1 MTEVTA
7 ARRWLSRRR
16 RNGCWVAD
24 GQGLTRPAC
33 SEPRLLCPGSGF
45 SELSYMKYTEM
56 KRKVVN
62 ARKLRLSPNEEAFIL
77 KEDYERR
84 RKLRLLQV
92 REQERDIA
100 LQIREDIKQR
110 RNQQLTRLAE
120 ELRAEWEESQTQK
133 IQNLEKLY
141 LASLRS
147 MGEGHRQAKE
157 NEPDLDALA
166 QQAAQ
171 RKRKA
176 DLRHKEA
183 LKVQK
188 NKKEILM
195 KQKTWHIKARKE
207 ALLVEK
213 ERSARI
219 TSLPPP
225 PPALFENI
233 EVKRIS
239 AVKTNSSTYH
249 HLHTFVSREID
260 TKQPDAHLA
269 AEEEAKRLEELQKQA
284 AQERMERFEK
294 AHVRGFQA
302 MKKIHL
308 AQNQE
313 KLMKEL
319 KQLQQE
325 DLARRRQTVAQMPPQ
340 LVELP
345 YKRSEM
351 KEDWQRELEFA
362 FEDMYNADRK
372 VKGNLILHLEPEPLP
387 TVTDQIQDEELNL
400 SVEQENLD
408 AAEDLPVT
416 EAEII
421 CSSET
426 DVPLVMKTQQIPSK
440 VLFKK
445 LLNKIRSQKSL
456 WTIKSMSEDE
466 SEMITTVSET
476 ESKAPTVESGT
487 IASEERTLSS
497 GQEQVVESD
506 TLTIESGPL
515 ASEDKPLS
523 CGTNSG
529 KEQEI
534 NEALPIT
541 TVAQSSVLLHPQEEA
556 ARIRMSAR
564 QKQIMEIEEQ
574 KQKQLEL
581 LEQIEQQKLRLE
593 TDCFRAQ
600 LEEEKRKKTQLTG
613 VGIAPASCAVI
624 SDEDSHRQMI
634 RNYQHQLLQQNRLHR
649 QSVETARKRLLEYQ
663 TMLKGRCPS
672 MSAPSLITDSVISVP
687 SWKSERPTAISEYW
701 DQGQRLKLSPDKYQ
715 PIQPIQTSK
724 LEQDHFQ
731 VAKQNHFPQRQVETA
746 ETSGASDTLTNQ
758 SLESQE
764 HLRQFSQT
772 ETQQRDYKLVPENS
786 ETLSRALSRDRRLIS
801 QDARKVSETCRA
813 TTFQSLDSQQLFSEN
828 SENISSH
835 LTEPS
840 SFVPLVPQ
848 RSFSSLPVKVETG
861 NIQEPFSA
869 MSKSTVSTSHSII
882 NQMYDRPLLP
892 SENITVQQGNMKA
905 LQEQLDLQKKVLQ
918 ARQEAQEQLLLC
930 KQKELE
936 QQTGLSVFLP
946 FVTPDL
952 SALLPSAKA
961 DLGRMQES
969 SPTKNNTAVSS
980 DHDVISQL
988 QDRLLSLSQPI
999 LSQQNNFK
1007 FLQEQLNIQK
1017 DSFQARREAQEV
1029 SCVHKQ
1035 SELDGRVCSEQAE
1048 PSFPFQ
1054 VAQHTFTSLPSADT
1068 KSGKIQEQYSSKS
1081 DKGLVSCQ
1089 SDIPK
1094 SQDESLSF
1102 LQQFLP
1108 LHDSLKLLQEQ
1119 LTKQRDT
1126 LQARHE
1132 AQVELLLHRQRDLGD
1147 SKSGPMSSSSSP
1159 MVVQHSVA
1167 SQASAKAEPRRTQEL
1182 YLSEKENVVPSSHL
1196 IIPTFQDKS
1205 LSFPQHSLPQQENLT
1220 ILQEQSQIQRVI
1232 LGAKEG
1238 TQEFVHKESELEK
1251 MISSEQT
1258 GTSSS
1263 LSQVDESERF
1273 QECISIKS
1281 DSTIPLSHPK
1291 IPRCQERLLRVSQHM
1306 LPLQDNLEEHQA
1318 WLDTEKEAFHFSQ
1331 KTQENTASEQ
1341 SGSSSFIPQ
1350 LVQLSFT
1357 SLASAESGT
1366 ILEPLLTESESKIFS
1381 SHLQIP
1387 QLQDR
1392 LLRISQ
1398 LIQPQQ
1404 DNLKAL
1410 QEQLAAQREAI
1421 ILARQEAR
1429 EELLLHQ
1436 QSEWEGRISPEQV
1449 DTSSLPLVPQH
1460 SFTSLPL
1467 TESERNQ
1474 EPCSINSDNM
1484 VSSGHSA
1491 ITLPDRPLGLSHLVL
1506 PQQDNSIALEEHLHA
1521 QTDLLPS
1528 IEKTQKELVLSQ
1540 PCIFE
1545 EKVSSEHFIQ
1555 SHHGDLQVLQQQLD
1569 TQKKAIQ
1576 SIQEVQEELLL
1587 QRLSELENR
1596 VSSEQVSSSSFLS
1609 QVVLPVVDSE
1619 RTQKSFPTKSNDTVP
1634 SSHPEIPRLQDRLLS
1649 LSQPVLPQQDNL
1661 TAQLDAQREV
1671 VYSYEKPQEELP
1683 LNKQRKL
1690 NKSESAEH
1698 TVPSLLLPKETEH
1711 SFIPLPFAEAKPKST
1726 CELYSSQNEHAA
1738 PPSGPVIPRFQ
1749 DRLLSFSQPV
1759 LAQQDNL
1766 GLQKQLDLQREVLH
1780 YSQKAQEKLLVQRQ
1794 TALQQQIQKHEET
1807 LKDFF
1812 KDSQISKP
1820 TVENDL
1826 KTQKMG
1832 QLREW
1837 FPNTQD
1843 LAGNDQENI
1852 RHADRN
1858 NSDDNHLPTDDTS
1871 AKQSGE
1877 HLEKDLGRR
1886 SSKPPVAKVKCGLD
1900 LNQHELSAIQEVE
1913 SPASGRTS
1921 LLGKPGISQD
1931 RDPLRVSISR
1941 EQSFF
1946 GSPLACD
1953 PFSCL
1958 QQVGQENV
1966 CGDDYNEAVKVKE
1979 SVVEN
1984 HAVLSYAVEEEHT
1997 YLGPIVKPDDKAKT
2011 LSHEPLSSVTVST
2024 GSLLSYEN
2032 TDLSLTDPESFSE
2045 HMDDSK
2051 QESTT
2056 GKEQETN
2063 ISSIVPSTQDID
2075 QWRNSSDVHKS
2086 LLPAVDETT
2095 CAHTYFR
2102 QMIDKYIN
2110 EANVIP
2116 EKTDLQVDLDF
2127 PELEHIFPNLHHQL
2141 FKPLEPHPDFDLS
2154 SSSSGIS
2161 PDNRDFYQRSDS
2173 SSESHC
2179 APGSSKSTVYFTA
2192 LRRTSMH
2199 SSLNTSSNQQPDT
2212 NLAHVGAHS
2221 FATENII
2228 GGSEQCFEQL
2238 LPEYSSQEESQHA
2251 DLPSIFSIEAR
2262 DSSQGMK
2269 NQNYSSEEHT
2279 EILQN
2284 KKKSVHFQLSVGNLS
2299 SVYGSCDEANV
2310 FDQLN
2315 VHSTPCGSNSS
2326 ECSIKHQLESR
2337 KERMGFEELS
2347 KRGVVTILQSQ
2358 GLTEDN
2364 KNETCRVL
2372 AINPQI
2378 EEIDSRLCVEM
2389 GTSVQAPYSLTTQN
2403 EKCFE
2408 NSAEIDIPKI
2418 TKKLSQLSQSE
2429 LFASSGS
2436 FSLQSS
2442 IPVWETETGHGIM
2455 EEPELTLVST
2465 SDTSIAEMDF
2475 ANLTLEE
2482 KSENEAKSS
2491 FQVGEFL
2498 PLVSETEASD
2508 YPAVSELSIEKPR
2521 TASTDTPQ
2529 RFTPIPGSLQEA
2541 FIKRKKSFME
2551 RSHQREK
2558 EIRNKIRLSENSQI
2572 KTVKEKPSISS
2583 SVSRLKGVNK
2593 VRASFPE
2600 DRKTTQALRHQ
2611 RGLRLYNQLAEVKQ
2625 QKEEK
2630 AKQEAYAQNR
2640 ARAKE
2645 FHKKTL
2651 EKLRARNT
2659 C

>member
-16 RNGCWVAD
+16 RNGCWAAD
-24 GQGLTRPAC
+24 GQELTRPAC
-33 SEPRLLCPGSGF
+33 FELRLLCPGSGF
-45 SELSYMKYTEM
+45 SELSYIKYTEM

-62 ARKLRLSPNEEAFIL
+62 AHKLRLSPNEEAFIL

-110 RNQQLTRLAE
+110 RNQQFTRLAE
-120 ELRAEWEESQTQK
+120 ELRAEWEQSQTQK

-166 QQAAQ
+166 QQAAE

-176 DLRHKEA
+176 DMRHKEA

-188 NKKEILM
+188 NQKEILM

-213 ERSARI
+213 ERSAKI

-225 PPALFENI
+225 PPTLFENI

-249 HLHTFVSREID
+249 HLHTFVNRETD
-260 TKQPDAHLA
+260 TKQPDARLA
-269 AEEEAKRLEELQKQA
+269 AEEQAKRLEELQKQA

-294 AHVRGFQA
+294 AHIRGFQA

-372 VKGNLILHLEPEPLP
+372 VKGSLILHLEPEPLP
-387 TVTDQIQDEELNL
+387 TVTDQIQDEELDL
-400 SVEQENLD
+400 SIEQENLG

-466 SEMITTVSET
+466 SEMITTVSEI
-476 ESKAPTVESGT
+476 ESKAPTVESGA

-534 NEALPIT
+534 NETLPVT
-541 TVAQSSVLLHPQEEA
+541 TVAQSSVLLHPQEAA

-593 TDCFRAQ
+593 SDCFRAQ
-600 LEEEKRKKTQLTG
+600 LEEEKRKKTQPTG
-613 VGIAPASCAVI
+613 VDIAPASCTVI

-687 SWKSERPTAISEYW
+687 SWKSERPTAISEHW
-701 DQGQRLKLSPDKYQ
+701 DQGQRLKLSPNKYQ

-731 VAKQNHFPQRQVETA
+731 VVRQNHFPQRQVETT
-746 ETSGASDTLTNQ
+746 ETLGASDILTNQ
-758 SLESQE
+758 ALESQE
-764 HLRQFSQT
+764 HLSQFFQT
-772 ETQQRDYKLVPENS
+772 ETQQRDYKLVPKDS
-786 ETLSRALSRDRRLIS
+786 ETLSRALSHDRQLIS
-801 QDARKVSETCRA
+801 QDARKISETFRA
-813 TTFQSLDSQQLFSEN
+813 TTFQSLESQQLFSEN
-828 SENISSH
+828 SENVSSH

-840 SFVPLVPQ
+840 SFIPLVPQ
-848 RSFSSLPVKVETG
+848 HAFSSLPVKVESG
-861 NIQEPFSA
+861 KIQEPFSA

-882 NQMYDRPLLP
+882 SQVHDRRLLP
-892 SENITVQQGNMKA
+892 SENITAQQGNMKA

-946 FVTPDL
+946 LVTPDS

-961 DLGRMQES
+961 DLGRIQES

-980 DHDVISQL
+980 DHHVISQL

-1017 DSFQARREAQEV
+1017 DSLQARREAQEV
-1029 SCVHKQ
+1029 LYVHKQ
-1035 SELDGRVCSEQAE
+1035 SELERRVCSEQAE

-1054 VAQHTFTSLPSADT
+1054 VAQHTFNSLPSADT
-1068 KSGKIQEQYSSKS
+1068 KSGKTQEQHSSKS
-1081 DKGLVSCQ
+1081 EKGLVSCQ

-1094 SQDESLSF
+1094 SQDGSLSF

-1147 SKSGPMSSSSSP
+1147 SKSGLVSSSSSP
-1159 MVVQHSVA
+1159 VVVQHSVA
-1167 SQASAKAEPRRTQEL
+1167 SQASTKAEPRRIQEF
-1182 YLSEKENVVPSSHL
+1182 YLSEKENVGPSSHL
-1196 IIPTFQDKS
+1196 TIPTFQDKS

-1220 ILQEQSQIQRVI
+1220 VLQEQSQIQRVI

-1238 TQEFVHKESELEK
+1238 TQEFVHTESELEK
-1251 MISSEQT
+1251 RISSEQT

-1291 IPRCQERLLRVSQHM
+1291 IPRCQERLLRVSQRM

-1331 KTQENTASEQ
+1331 KTQENTSSEQ
-1341 SGSSSFIPQ
+1341 TGSSSFIPH

-1366 ILEPLLTESESKIFS
+1366 ILEPLFTESESKIFS

-1392 LLRISQ
+1392 LLRILQ

-1410 QEQLAAQREAI
+1410 QEQLATQREAI

-1429 EELLLHQ
+1429 EELLLH

-1460 SFTSLPL
+1460 SLASLPL

-1484 VSSGHSA
+1484 VSSGHSE
-1491 ITLPDRPLGLSHLVL
+1491 ISTLPDGLLGLSHLVL
-1506 PQQDNSIALEEHLHA
+1506 PQQDNLIALEEHLHA
-1521 QTDLLPS
+1521 QTDFLPS
-1528 IEKTQKELVLSQ
+1528 IGKTQKELVLSK
-1540 PCIFE
+1540 PCKFE

-1555 SHHGDLQVLQQQLD
+1555 SHHGDLQALQQQLD
-1569 TQKKAIQ
+1569 TQKKAIR

-1587 QRLSELENR
+1587 QRLSELEKR
-1596 VSSEQVSSSSFLS
+1596 VSSEQVSSSSFIS
-1609 QVVLPVVDSE
+1609 QVPVAASE
-1619 RTQKSFPTKSNDTVP
+1619 RTQKSFPTKSNDTVS
-1634 SSHPEIPRLQDRLLS
+1634 SSHCEIPRLQDRLLS
-1649 LSQPVLPQQDNL
+1649 LTQPILPQQDNM

-1671 VYSYEKPQEELP
+1671 MYSYEKPQEELS

-1698 TVPSLLLPKETEH
+1698 TIPSLFLPKETEH

-1738 PPSGPVIPRFQ
+1738 PQSDPVIPGFQ

-1759 LAQQDNL
+1759 LTQQDNL

-1794 TALQQQIQKHEET
+1794 TALQQQIQEHEET

-1843 LAGNDQENI
+1843 QENI

-1858 NSDDNHLPTDDTS
+1858 NSDDNHLASEDTS
-1871 AKQSGE
+1871 AKQSG
-1877 HLEKDLGRR
+1877 
-1886 SSKPPVAKVKCGLD
+1886 
-1900 LNQHELSAIQEVE
+1900 
-1913 SPASGRTS
+1913 
-1921 LLGKPGISQD
+1921 KPGIYQD

-1958 QQVGQENV
+1958 QPVGQENV
-1966 CGDDYNEAVKVKE
+1966 CGDDYDEAVKLKE
-1979 SVVEN
+1979 SVEN

-1997 YLGPIVKPDDKAKT
+1997 YLGPTVKPDDKAKT

-2056 GKEQETN
+2056 SKEEETN
-2063 ISSIVPSTQDID
+2063 IISSIVPSTQDIY
-2075 QWRNSSDVHKS
+2075 QRQNSSDVHKS
-2086 LLPAVDETT
+2086 LLPAVDETK
-2095 CAHTYFR
+2095 CGHTHFR

-2110 EANVIP
+2110 EANLIP
-2116 EKTDLQVDLDF
+2116 EKTDLQ
-2127 PELEHIFPNLHHQL
+2127 
-2141 FKPLEPHPDFDLS
+2141 
-2154 SSSSGIS
+2154 
-2161 PDNRDFYQRSDS
+2161 
-2173 SSESHC
+2173 
-2179 APGSSKSTVYFTA
+2179 
-2192 LRRTSMH
+2192 
-2199 SSLNTSSNQQPDT
+2199 
-2212 NLAHVGAHS
+2212 
-2221 FATENII
+2221 
-2228 GGSEQCFEQL
+2228 GSEQCFEQL
-2238 LPEYSSQEESQHA
+2238 QPEYSSQEESQHA

-2262 DSSQGMK
+2262 GSSQGMK
-2269 NQNYSSEEHT
+2269 NQNYPSEEHT

-2299 SVYGSCDEANV
+2299 SVYSSSDEANV

-2315 VHSTPCGSNSS
+2315 VQHSTPCGSNSS
-2326 ECSIKHQLESR
+2326 ECSTKHQLESK
-2337 KERMGFEELS
+2337 KESMGFEELP
-2347 KRGVVTILQSQ
+2347 KRGVVTMLQSQ
-2358 GLTEDN
+2358 GLIEDN

-2372 AINPQI
+2372 DINPQV
-2378 EEIDSRLCVEM
+2378 EEIDSRLCVRTVEM
-2389 GTSVQAPYSLTTQN
+2389 GTSIQAPYSLTTQN
-2403 EKCFE
+2403 EKYFE
-2408 NSAEIDIPKI
+2408 NSAKTDIPKI
-2418 TKKLSQLSQSE
+2418 TKKLSQLGESE

-2442 IPVWETETGHGIM
+2442 IPVWETEIGHGIM

-2465 SDTSIAEMDF
+2465 TDTIIAEMDF

-2482 KSENEAKSS
+2482 KSESEAKSFFEVS
-2491 FQVGEFL
+2491 EFL
-2498 PLVSETEASD
+2498 PLASATEASD

-2521 TASTDTPQ
+2521 TASTAETP
-2529 RFTPIPGSLQEA
+2529 RRLTPIPGSLQEA

-2551 RSHQREK
+2551 RSHQRQK
-2558 EIRNKIRLSENSQI
+2558 EIRNKIHVSENSQI

-2583 SVSRLKGVNK
+2583 SVSHLKGVNK

-2651 EKLRARNT
+2651 EKLRIKNT

>member
-1 MTEVTA
+1 
-7 ARRWLSRRR
+7 
-16 RNGCWVAD
+16 
-24 GQGLTRPAC
+24 
-33 SEPRLLCPGSGF
+33 
-45 SELSYMKYTEM
+45 MKYTEM

-100 LQIREDIKQR
+100 LQIREDVKQR
-110 RNQQLTRLAE
+110 RNQQFTRLAE

-166 QQAAQ
+166 QQAAE

-213 ERSARI
+213 ERSAKI

-284 AQERMERFEK
+284 AQERMEQFEK

-400 SVEQENLD
+400 SMEQENLG

-466 SEMITTVSET
+466 SEMITTVSEI

-523 CGTNSG
+523 CGTNCG
-529 KEQEI
+529 KEQGISLEI
-534 NEALPIT
+534 NETLPIT

-600 LEEEKRKKTQLTG
+600 LEEEKRKKTQPTG

-687 SWKSERPTAISEYW
+687 SWKSERPTAISEHW

-786 ETLSRALSRDRRLIS
+786 ETLSRALSHDRRLIS
-801 QDARKVSETCRA
+801 QDARKISETFRA
-813 TTFQSLDSQQLFSEN
+813 TTFQSLDSQQLFSES

-946 FVTPDL
+946 LVTPDL

-1017 DSFQARREAQEV
+1017 DSLQARREAQEV

-1048 PSFPFQ
+1048 PSSFPFQ
-1054 VAQHTFTSLPSADT
+1054 VAQHTYTSLPSADT

-1147 SKSGPMSSSSSP
+1147 SKFGPVSSSSSP

-1167 SQASAKAEPRRTQEL
+1167 SQASAKAEPRRIQEL

-1251 MISSEQT
+1251 KISSEQT

-1381 SHLQIP
+1381 GHLQIP

-1436 QSEWEGRISPEQV
+1436 QSEQEGRISPEQV

-1484 VSSGHSA
+1484 VSSGHSL

-1521 QTDLLPS
+1521 QTDLPPS

-1540 PCIFE
+1540 PCKFE

-1569 TQKKAIQ
+1569 TQKKAIR

-1587 QRLSELENR
+1587 QRLSELEKR

-1619 RTQKSFPTKSNDTVP
+1619 RTQKSFLTKSNDTVS

-1671 VYSYEKPQEELP
+1671 VYYEKPQEKLP
-1683 LNKQRKL
+1683 LNKQTKL

-1738 PPSGPVIPRFQ
+1738 PPSGPMIPRFQ

-1780 YSQKAQEKLLVQRQ
+1780 YSQKAQEKLLLQRQ

-1858 NSDDNHLPTDDTS
+1858 NSDDNHLTSDDTS

-1921 LLGKPGISQD
+1921 LLGIKIGSWGGKPGIYQD

-1953 PFSCL
+1953 PFGCL
-1958 QQVGQENV
+1958 QPVGQENV
-1966 CGDDYNEAVKVKE
+1966 CGDNYDEAVKVKE

-1997 YLGPIVKPDDKAKT
+1997 YLGPTVKPDDKAKT

-2051 QESTT
+2051 QESTA
-2056 GKEQETN
+2056 GKEQETS
-2063 ISSIVPSTQDID
+2063 ISSIVPSTQDIY
-2075 QWRNSSDVHKS
+2075 QWRNSSEVHKS

-2095 CAHTYFR
+2095 CGHTHFR

-2110 EANVIP
+2110 EANLIP

-2141 FKPLEPHPDFDLS
+2141 FKPLETHPDFDLS

-2161 PDNRDFYQRSDS
+2161 PDNRDFYQRSAS

-2179 APGSSKSTVYFTA
+2179 ATGSSKSTVYFTA

-2199 SSLNTSSNQQPDT
+2199 SSLNTSPNQQPDT

-2221 FATENII
+2221 FATENI

-2262 DSSQGMK
+2262 DSSRGMK

-2299 SVYGSCDEANV
+2299 SVYSSSDEANV
-2310 FDQLN
+2310 FDPLN

-2372 AINPQI
+2372 DINPQI
-2378 EEIDSRLCVEM
+2378 EEIDSRLCVSTVEM
-2389 GTSVQAPYSLTTQN
+2389 GTSIQAPYSLTKN

-2408 NSAEIDIPKI
+2408 NSAETDIPKI

-2465 SDTSIAEMDF
+2465 SDISIAEMDF

-2491 FQVGEFL
+2491 FQVSEFL

-2558 EIRNKIRLSENSQI
+2558 EIRNKICLSENSQI

-2583 SVSRLKGVNK
+2583 SVSHLKGVNK

-2611 RGLRLYNQLAEVKQ
+2611 RDLRLYNQLAEVKQ

>member
-16 RNGCWVAD
+16 RNGCWAAD
-24 GQGLTRPAC
+24 GQELTRPAC
-33 SEPRLLCPGSGF
+33 SELRLLCLGSGF

-110 RNQQLTRLAE
+110 RNQQFTRLAE

-166 QQAAQ
+166 QQAAE

-213 ERSARI
+213 ERSAKI

-225 PPALFENI
+225 PPTLFENI

-249 HLHTFVSREID
+249 HLHTFVSRETD

-400 SVEQENLD
+400 SMEQENLG

-426 DVPLVMKTQQIPSK
+426 DVPLGMKTQQIPSK

-466 SEMITTVSET
+466 SEMITTVSEI

-534 NEALPIT
+534 NETLPIT

-600 LEEEKRKKTQLTG
+600 LEEEKRKKTQPTG

-687 SWKSERPTAISEYW
+687 SWKSERPTAISEHW

-715 PIQPIQTSK
+715 PVQPVQTSK

-786 ETLSRALSRDRRLIS
+786 ETLSRALSHDRRLIS
-801 QDARKVSETCRA
+801 QDARKISETFRA

-848 RSFSSLPVKVETG
+848 HSFSSLPVKVESG

-946 FVTPDL
+946 LVTPDL

-961 DLGRMQES
+961 DLGRMKES

-980 DHDVISQL
+980 DHHVISQL

-1007 FLQEQLNIQK
+1007 FLQEQLSIQK
-1017 DSFQARREAQEV
+1017 DSLQARREAQEV
-1029 SCVHKQ
+1029 LCVHKQ

-1048 PSFPFQ
+1048 PSSFPFQ
-1054 VAQHTFTSLPSADT
+1054 VAQHTFTSLPSTDT
-1068 KSGKIQEQYSSKS
+1068 KSGKTQEQYSSKS

-1094 SQDESLSF
+1094 SQDGSLSF

-1147 SKSGPMSSSSSP
+1147 SKSGPVSSSSSP
-1159 MVVQHSVA
+1159 VVVQHSVA
-1167 SQASAKAEPRRTQEL
+1167 SQASAKAEPRRIQEL

-1238 TQEFVHKESELEK
+1238 TQEFVHTESELEK
-1251 MISSEQT
+1251 RISSEQT

-1273 QECISIKS
+1273 QECVSIKS
-1281 DSTIPLSHPK
+1281 DTTIPLSHPK
-1291 IPRCQERLLRVSQHM
+1291 IPRCQERLLRVSQCI

-1381 SHLQIP
+1381 GHLQIP

-1410 QEQLAAQREAI
+1410 QEQLATQREAI

-1429 EELLLHQ
+1429 EELLSHQ

-1484 VSSGHSA
+1484 VSSGPSE

-1521 QTDLLPS
+1521 QTDFLPS

-1540 PCIFE
+1540 PCKFE

-1555 SHHGDLQVLQQQLD
+1555 SHHGDLQALQQQLD
-1569 TQKKAIQ
+1569 TQKKAIR
-1576 SIQEVQEELLL
+1576 SIHEVQEELLL
-1587 QRLSELENR
+1587 QRLSELEKR

-1649 LSQPVLPQQDNL
+1649 LSQPILPQQDNL

-1698 TVPSLLLPKETEH
+1698 TIPSLLLPKETEH

-1738 PPSGPVIPRFQ
+1738 PPSGPVIPGFQ

-1858 NSDDNHLPTDDTS
+1858 NSDDDHLASDDTS
-1871 AKQSGE
+1871 AKQSG
-1877 HLEKDLGRR
+1877 
-1886 SSKPPVAKVKCGLD
+1886 
-1900 LNQHELSAIQEVE
+1900 
-1913 SPASGRTS
+1913 
-1921 LLGKPGISQD
+1921 KPGIYQD

-1966 CGDDYNEAVKVKE
+1966 CGDDYDEAVKVKE

-1997 YLGPIVKPDDKAKT
+1997 YLGPTVKPDDKAKT

-2051 QESTT
+2051 QESTAS
-2056 GKEQETN
+2056 KEQETN
-2063 ISSIVPSTQDID
+2063 ISSIVPSTQDIY

-2086 LLPAVDETT
+2086 LLSAVDETT
-2095 CAHTYFR
+2095 CGHTRFR

-2110 EANVIP
+2110 EANLIP
-2116 EKTDLQVDLDF
+2116 EKTDLRVDLDF

-2179 APGSSKSTVYFTA
+2179 ATGSSKSTVYFTA

-2199 SSLNTSSNQQPDT
+2199 SSLNTSPNQQPDT

-2221 FATENII
+2221 FATENI

-2299 SVYGSCDEANV
+2299 SVYSSSDEANV

-2315 VHSTPCGSNSS
+2315 VQHSTPCGSNST

-2372 AINPQI
+2372 DINPQI
-2378 EEIDSRLCVEM
+2378 EEIDSRLCVRTVEM
-2389 GTSVQAPYSLTTQN
+2389 GTSIQAPYSLTTQN

-2408 NSAEIDIPKI
+2408 NLAETDIPKI
-2418 TKKLSQLSQSE
+2418 TKKLSQLGQSE
-2429 LFASSGS
+2429 LFTSSGS

-2465 SDTSIAEMDF
+2465 SDISIAETDF

-2482 KSENEAKSS
+2482 KSENEAKNS
-2491 FQVGEFL
+2491 FQVSEFL

-2521 TASTDTPQ
+2521 TASTETPQ

-2600 DRKTTQALRHQ
+2600 DRKTTQVLRHQ

>member
-1 MTEVTA
+1 
-7 ARRWLSRRR
+7 
-16 RNGCWVAD
+16 
-24 GQGLTRPAC
+24 
-33 SEPRLLCPGSGF
+33 
-45 SELSYMKYTEM
+45 M

-62 ARKLRLSPNEEAFIL
+62 THKLRLSPNEEAFIL

-110 RNQQLTRLAE
+110 RNQQFTRLAE

-166 QQAAQ
+166 QRAAE

-188 NKKEILM
+188 NQKEILL

-213 ERSARI
+213 ERSAKI

-225 PPALFENI
+225 PPTLFENI

-249 HLHTFVSREID
+249 HLHTFVNRETD
-260 TKQPDAHLA
+260 TKQPDARLA

-387 TVTDQIQDEELNL
+387 TVTNQIQDEELDL
-400 SVEQENLD
+400 SMEQENLG

-416 EAEII
+416 EAEI

-466 SEMITTVSET
+466 SEMITTVSEI

-487 IASEERTLSS
+487 IASKERTLSS

-534 NEALPIT
+534 NETLPIT

-600 LEEEKRKKTQLTG
+600 LEEEKRKKTQPTG
-613 VGIAPASCAVI
+613 VGIAPASCPVI

-649 QSVETARKRLLEYQ
+649 QSVETARKQLLEYQ

-672 MSAPSLITDSVISVP
+672 VSAPSLITDSVISVP
-687 SWKSERPTAISEYW
+687 SWKSERPTAISEHW
-701 DQGQRLKLSPDKYQ
+701 DQGQRLKLSPNKYQ

-731 VAKQNHFPQRQVETA
+731 VARQNHFPQRQVETT
-746 ETSGASDTLTNQ
+746 ETLRASDILTNQ
-758 SLESQE
+758 ALESQE

-772 ETQQRDYKLVPENS
+772 ETQQRDYKLVPKDS
-786 ETLSRALSRDRRLIS
+786 ETLSRALSHDRQLIS
-801 QDARKVSETCRA
+801 QDARKISETFGA
-813 TTFQSLDSQQLFSEN
+813 TTFQSLESQQLFSEN
-828 SENISSH
+828 SENISYH

-848 RSFSSLPVKVETG
+848 HSFSSLPVKVESG
-861 NIQEPFSA
+861 KIQEPFSA

-882 NQMYDRPLLP
+882 SQMHDRPLLP
-892 SENITVQQGNMKA
+892 SENITAQQGNMKA

-918 ARQEAQEQLLLC
+918 ATQEAQEQLLLC
-930 KQKELE
+930 KQKEVE

-946 FVTPDL
+946 LVTPDS

-961 DLGRMQES
+961 DLGRIQES
-969 SPTKNNTAVSS
+969 SPTKNNIAVSS
-980 DHDVISQL
+980 DHHVISQL
-988 QDRLLSLSQPI
+988 QDKRLSLSQPI

-1017 DSFQARREAQEV
+1017 DSLQARREAQEV
-1029 SCVHKQ
+1029 LYVHKQ
-1035 SELDGRVCSEQAE
+1035 SELDRRVCSEQAE

-1068 KSGKIQEQYSSKS
+1068 KSGKIQEQHSSKS
-1081 DKGLVSCQ
+1081 EKGLVSCQ
-1089 SDIPK
+1089 SDIPI
-1094 SQDESLSF
+1094 SQDGSLSF

-1147 SKSGPMSSSSSP
+1147 SKSGLVSSSSSP
-1159 MVVQHSVA
+1159 VVVQHSVA
-1167 SQASAKAEPRRTQEL
+1167 SQASAKAEPRRIQEL
-1182 YLSEKENVVPSSHL
+1182 YLSEKENVGPSCHL

-1205 LSFPQHSLPQQENLT
+1205 LSFPQHSLAQQENLT

-1238 TQEFVHKESELEK
+1238 TQEFVHTESELEK
-1251 MISSEQT
+1251 RISSEQT

-1331 KTQENTASEQ
+1331 KTQENTSSEQ
-1341 SGSSSFIPQ
+1341 TGSSSFIPQ

-1366 ILEPLLTESESKIFS
+1366 ILEPLFTESESKIFS

-1410 QEQLAAQREAI
+1410 QEQLATQREAI

-1429 EELLLHQ
+1429 EELLLH

-1460 SFTSLPL
+1460 SFASLPL
-1467 TESERNQ
+1467 NESERNQ
-1474 EPCSINSDNM
+1474 EPCSINSDNI
-1484 VSSGHSA
+1484 VSSGHSE
-1491 ITLPDRPLGLSHLVL
+1491 IPTLPDGLLGLSHLVL
-1506 PQQDNSIALEEHLHA
+1506 PQQDNLIALEEHLHA
-1521 QTDLLPS
+1521 QTDFLPS
-1528 IEKTQKELVLSQ
+1528 IEKTQKELVLSK
-1540 PCIFE
+1540 PCKFE

-1555 SHHGDLQVLQQQLD
+1555 SHHGDLQALQQQLD
-1569 TQKKAIQ
+1569 TQKKAIR

-1587 QRLSELENR
+1587 QRLSELEKR
-1596 VSSEQVSSSSFLS
+1596 VSSEQVCSSSFVS
-1609 QVVLPVVDSE
+1609 QVPVADSE
-1619 RTQKSFPTKSNDTVP
+1619 RTQKSFPTKSNDTLP
-1634 SSHPEIPRLQDRLLS
+1634 SSHREIPRLQDRLLS
-1649 LSQPVLPQQDNL
+1649 LSKPILPQQDNM

-1671 VYSYEKPQEELP
+1671 MYSYEKPQEELS

-1698 TVPSLLLPKETEH
+1698 TIPSLFLPKETEH

-1738 PPSGPVIPRFQ
+1738 PPSNPVIPGFQ
-1749 DRLLSFSQPV
+1749 DRLLSFSQSV
-1759 LAQQDNL
+1759 LTQQDNL

-1832 QLREW
+1832 QLRDW

-1858 NSDDNHLPTDDTS
+1858 NSDDNHLASEDTS
-1871 AKQSGE
+1871 AKQSG
-1877 HLEKDLGRR
+1877 
-1886 SSKPPVAKVKCGLD
+1886 
-1900 LNQHELSAIQEVE
+1900 
-1913 SPASGRTS
+1913 
-1921 LLGKPGISQD
+1921 KPGIYED

-1946 GSPLACD
+1946 GSPLAHD

-1958 QQVGQENV
+1958 QLVGQENV
-1966 CGDDYNEAVKVKE
+1966 CGDDYDEAVKLKE

-1984 HAVLSYAVEEEHT
+1984 HAVLSYAVEEEHA
-1997 YLGPIVKPDDKAKT
+1997 YLGPTVKPDDKAKT
-2011 LSHEPLSSVTVST
+2011 LSYEPLSSATVST

-2056 GKEQETN
+2056 SKEEETN
-2063 ISSIVPSTQDID
+2063 IISSIVPSTQDIY
-2075 QWRNSSDVHKS
+2075 QRQNSSDVHKS

-2095 CAHTYFR
+2095 CGHTHFQ

-2110 EANVIP
+2110 EANLIP
-2116 EKTDLQVDLDF
+2116 EKTDLQ
-2127 PELEHIFPNLHHQL
+2127 ELEHIFPNLHHQL

-2179 APGSSKSTVYFTA
+2179 ATGLSKSTVYFTA

-2199 SSLNTSSNQQPDT
+2199 SSLNTSPNQQPDT

-2238 LPEYSSQEESQHA
+2238 QPEYSSQEESQHA

-2269 NQNYSSEEHT
+2269 NQNYPSEEHT

-2284 KKKSVHFQLSVGNLS
+2284 KKKIVHFQLSIGNLS
-2299 SVYGSCDEANV
+2299 SVYSSSDEANV

-2315 VHSTPCGSNSS
+2315 VQHSTPCGSNSS
-2326 ECSIKHQLESR
+2326 ECSTKHQLESR
-2337 KERMGFEELS
+2337 KESMGFEELS
-2347 KRGVVTILQSQ
+2347 KRGVVTMLQSQ
-2358 GLTEDN
+2358 GLIEDN

-2372 AINPQI
+2372 DINPQV
-2378 EEIDSRLCVEM
+2378 EETDSRLCVRTVEM
-2389 GTSVQAPYSLTTQN
+2389 GTSIQAPYSLTTQN
-2403 EKCFE
+2403 EKYFE
-2408 NSAEIDIPKI
+2408 NSAETDIPKI
-2418 TKKLSQLSQSE
+2418 TKKLSQLGESE

-2455 EEPELTLVST
+2455 EEPELTLIST
-2465 SDTSIAEMDF
+2465 TDTSIAEMDF

-2482 KSENEAKSS
+2482 KSENEAKCF
-2491 FQVGEFL
+2491 FQVSVFL
-2498 PLVSETEASD
+2498 PLVSATEASD

-2521 TASTDTPQ
+2521 TASTETP
-2529 RFTPIPGSLQEA
+2529 RRLTPVPGSLQEA

-2551 RSHQREK
+2551 RSHQRQK
-2558 EIRNKIRLSENSQI
+2558 EIRNKIHVSENSQI

-2630 AKQEAYAQNR
+2630 TKQEAYAQNR

-2651 EKLRARNT
+2651 EKLRAKNT

>member
-16 RNGCWVAD
+16 RNGCWAAD
-24 GQGLTRPAC
+24 GQELTRPAG
-33 SEPRLLCPGSGF
+33 SELRLLCPGSGF

-110 RNQQLTRLAE
+110 RNQQFTRLAE

-166 QQAAQ
+166 QQAAE

-213 ERSARI
+213 ERSAKI

-225 PPALFENI
+225 PPTLFENI

-249 HLHTFVSREID
+249 HLHTFVSRETD

-302 MKKIHL
+302 MKKMHL

-345 YKRSEM
+345 YKRSEL

-400 SVEQENLD
+400 SMEQENLG

-466 SEMITTVSET
+466 SEMITTVSEI

-534 NEALPIT
+534 NETLPIT

-600 LEEEKRKKTQLTG
+600 LEEEKKKTQPTG

-687 SWKSERPTAISEYW
+687 SWKSERPTAISEHW
-701 DQGQRLKLSPDKYQ
+701 DQSQRLKLSPDKYQ
-715 PIQPIQTSK
+715 PIQPVQTSK

-786 ETLSRALSRDRRLIS
+786 ETLSRALSHDRRLIS
-801 QDARKVSETCRA
+801 QDARKISETFRA

-848 RSFSSLPVKVETG
+848 HSFSSLPVKVESG

-946 FVTPDL
+946 LVTPDL

-961 DLGRMQES
+961 DLGRTKES

-980 DHDVISQL
+980 DHHVISQL

-1017 DSFQARREAQEV
+1017 DSLQARREAQEV
-1029 SCVHKQ
+1029 LCVHKQ

-1048 PSFPFQ
+1048 PSSFPFQ
-1054 VAQHTFTSLPSADT
+1054 VAQHTFTSLPSTDT
-1068 KSGKIQEQYSSKS
+1068 KSGKTQEQYSSKS

-1094 SQDESLSF
+1094 SQDGSSSF

-1147 SKSGPMSSSSSP
+1147 SKSGPVSSSSSP
-1159 MVVQHSVA
+1159 VVVQHSVA
-1167 SQASAKAEPRRTQEL
+1167 SQASAKAEPRRIQEL
-1182 YLSEKENVVPSSHL
+1182 YLSEKEKVVPSSHL

-1238 TQEFVHKESELEK
+1238 TQEFVHTESELEK
-1251 MISSEQT
+1251 RISSEQT

-1273 QECISIKS
+1273 QECVSIKS
-1281 DSTIPLSHPK
+1281 DTTIPLSHPK
-1291 IPRCQERLLRVSQHM
+1291 IPRCQERLLRVSQCI

-1381 SHLQIP
+1381 GHLQIP

-1410 QEQLAAQREAI
+1410 QEQLATQREAI

-1484 VSSGHSA
+1484 VSSGPSE

-1521 QTDLLPS
+1521 QTDFLPF

-1540 PCIFE
+1540 PCKFE

-1555 SHHGDLQVLQQQLD
+1555 SHHGDLQALQQQLD
-1569 TQKKAIQ
+1569 TQKKAIR
-1576 SIQEVQEELLL
+1576 SIHEVQEELLL
-1587 QRLSELENR
+1587 QRLSELEKR

-1649 LSQPVLPQQDNL
+1649 LSQPILPQQDNL

-1698 TVPSLLLPKETEH
+1698 TIPSLLLPKETEH

-1738 PPSGPVIPRFQ
+1738 PPSGPVIPGFQ

-1794 TALQQQIQKHEET
+1794 TALQQQMQKHEET

-1858 NSDDNHLPTDDTS
+1858 NSDDDHLASDDTS

-1877 HLEKDLGRR
+1877 HLERDLGRR

-1921 LLGKPGISQD
+1921 LLGKPGIYQD

-1966 CGDDYNEAVKVKE
+1966 CGDDYDEAVKVKE

-1997 YLGPIVKPDDKAKT
+1997 YLGPTVKPDDKAKT

-2032 TDLSLTDPESFSE
+2032 TDLSLTDP
-2045 HMDDSK
+2045 
-2051 QESTT
+2051 
-2056 GKEQETN
+2056 
-2063 ISSIVPSTQDID
+2063 
-2075 QWRNSSDVHKS
+2075 
-2086 LLPAVDETT
+2086 
-2095 CAHTYFR
+2095 
-2102 QMIDKYIN
+2102 
-2110 EANVIP
+2110 
-2116 EKTDLQVDLDF
+2116 VDLDF

-2179 APGSSKSTVYFTA
+2179 ATGSSKSTVYFTA

-2199 SSLNTSSNQQPDT
+2199 SSLNTSPNQQPDT

-2221 FATENII
+2221 FATENI

-2299 SVYGSCDEANV
+2299 SVYSSSDEANV

-2315 VHSTPCGSNSS
+2315 IQHSTPCGSNSS

-2337 KERMGFEELS
+2337 KLRMGFEELS

-2372 AINPQI
+2372 DINPQI
-2378 EEIDSRLCVEM
+2378 EEIDSRLCVRTVEM
-2389 GTSVQAPYSLTTQN
+2389 GTSIQAPYSLTTQN

-2408 NSAEIDIPKI
+2408 NLAETDIPKI
-2418 TKKLSQLSQSE
+2418 TKKLSQLGQSE
-2429 LFASSGS
+2429 LFTSSGS

-2465 SDTSIAEMDF
+2465 SDISIAETDF

-2482 KSENEAKSS
+2482 KSENEAKNS
-2491 FQVGEFL
+2491 FRVSEFL

-2558 EIRNKIRLSENSQI
+2558 EIRNKIRLSENSHI

-2600 DRKTTQALRHQ
+2600 DRKTTQVLRHQ

>member
-16 RNGCWVAD
+16 RNGCWAAD
-24 GQGLTRPAC
+24 GQELTRPAC
-33 SEPRLLCPGSGF
+33 FELRLLCPGSGF
-45 SELSYMKYTEM
+45 SELSYIKYTEM

-62 ARKLRLSPNEEAFIL
+62 AHKLRLSPNEEAFIL

-110 RNQQLTRLAE
+110 RNQQFTRLAE
-120 ELRAEWEESQTQK
+120 ELRAEWEQSQTQK

-166 QQAAQ
+166 QQAAE

-176 DLRHKEA
+176 DMRHKEA

-188 NKKEILM
+188 NQKETLM

-213 ERSARI
+213 ERSAKI

-225 PPALFENI
+225 PPTLFENI

-249 HLHTFVSREID
+249 HLHTFVNRETD
-260 TKQPDAHLA
+260 TKQPDARLA
-269 AEEEAKRLEELQKQA
+269 AEEQAKRLEELQKQA

-294 AHVRGFQA
+294 AHIRGFQA

-372 VKGNLILHLEPEPLP
+372 VKGSLILHLEPEPLP
-387 TVTDQIQDEELNL
+387 TVTDQIQDEELDL
-400 SVEQENLD
+400 SIEQENLG

-466 SEMITTVSET
+466 SEMITTVSEI
-476 ESKAPTVESGT
+476 ESKAPTVESGA

-523 CGTNSG
+523 CGTNCG

-534 NEALPIT
+534 NETLPVT

-593 TDCFRAQ
+593 SDCFRAQ
-600 LEEEKRKKTQLTG
+600 LEEEKRKKTQPTG
-613 VGIAPASCAVI
+613 VDIAPASCTVI

-687 SWKSERPTAISEYW
+687 SWKSERPTAISEHW
-701 DQGQRLKLSPDKYQ
+701 DQGQRLKLSPNKYQ

-731 VAKQNHFPQRQVETA
+731 VVRQNHFPQRQVETT
-746 ETSGASDTLTNQ
+746 ETLGASDILTNQ
-758 SLESQE
+758 ALESQE
-764 HLRQFSQT
+764 HLSQFSQT
-772 ETQQRDYKLVPENS
+772 ETQQRDYKLVPKDS
-786 ETLSRALSRDRRLIS
+786 ETLSRALSHDRQLIS
-801 QDARKVSETCRA
+801 QDARKISETFRA
-813 TTFQSLDSQQLFSEN
+813 TTFQSLESQQLFSEN
-828 SENISSH
+828 SENVSSH

-840 SFVPLVPQ
+840 SFITLVPQ
-848 RSFSSLPVKVETG
+848 HAFSSLPVKVESG
-861 NIQEPFSA
+861 KIQEPFSA

-882 NQMYDRPLLP
+882 SQVHDRRLLP
-892 SENITVQQGNMKA
+892 SENITAQQGNMKA

-946 FVTPDL
+946 LVTPDS
-952 SALLPSAKA
+952 SALLPPAKA
-961 DLGRMQES
+961 DLGRIQES
-969 SPTKNNTAVSS
+969 SPTKNNIAVSS
-980 DHDVISQL
+980 DHHVISQL
-988 QDRLLSLSQPI
+988 QDRLLSPSQPI

-1017 DSFQARREAQEV
+1017 DSLQARREAQEV
-1029 SCVHKQ
+1029 LYVHKQ
-1035 SELDGRVCSEQAE
+1035 SELERRVCSEQAE

-1068 KSGKIQEQYSSKS
+1068 KSGKTQEQHSSKS
-1081 DKGLVSCQ
+1081 EKGLVSCQ

-1094 SQDESLSF
+1094 SQDGSLSF

-1147 SKSGPMSSSSSP
+1147 SKSGLVSSSSSP
-1159 MVVQHSVA
+1159 VVVQHSVA
-1167 SQASAKAEPRRTQEL
+1167 SQASTKAEPRRIQEF
-1182 YLSEKENVVPSSHL
+1182 YLSEKENVGPSSHL
-1196 IIPTFQDKS
+1196 TIPTFQDKS

-1220 ILQEQSQIQRVI
+1220 VLQEQSQIQRVI

-1238 TQEFVHKESELEK
+1238 TQEFVHTESELEK
-1251 MISSEQT
+1251 RISSEQT

-1291 IPRCQERLLRVSQHM
+1291 IPRCQERLLRVSQRM

-1331 KTQENTASEQ
+1331 KTQENTSSEQ
-1341 SGSSSFIPQ
+1341 TGSSSFIPH

-1366 ILEPLLTESESKIFS
+1366 ILEPLFTESESKIFS

-1410 QEQLAAQREAI
+1410 QEQLATQREAI

-1429 EELLLHQ
+1429 EELLLH

-1460 SFTSLPL
+1460 SLASLPL

-1484 VSSGHSA
+1484 VSSGHSE
-1491 ITLPDRPLGLSHLVL
+1491 ISTLPDGLLGLSHLVL
-1506 PQQDNSIALEEHLHA
+1506 PQQDNLIALEEHLHA
-1521 QTDLLPS
+1521 QTDFLPS
-1528 IEKTQKELVLSQ
+1528 IGKTQKELVLSK
-1540 PCIFE
+1540 PCKFE

-1555 SHHGDLQVLQQQLD
+1555 SHHGDLQALQQQLD
-1569 TQKKAIQ
+1569 TQKKAIR

-1587 QRLSELENR
+1587 QRLSELEKR
-1596 VSSEQVSSSSFLS
+1596 VSSEQVSSSSFIS
-1609 QVVLPVVDSE
+1609 QVPVAASE
-1619 RTQKSFPTKSNDTVP
+1619 RTQKSFPTKSNDTVS
-1634 SSHPEIPRLQDRLLS
+1634 SSHCEIPRLQDRLLS
-1649 LSQPVLPQQDNL
+1649 LTQPILPQQDNM

-1671 VYSYEKPQEELP
+1671 MYSYEKPQEELS

-1698 TVPSLLLPKETEH
+1698 TIPSLFLPKETEH

-1738 PPSGPVIPRFQ
+1738 PQSDPVIPGFQ

-1759 LAQQDNL
+1759 LTQQDNL

-1794 TALQQQIQKHEET
+1794 TALQQQIQEHEET

-1843 LAGNDQENI
+1843 QENI

-1858 NSDDNHLPTDDTS
+1858 NSDDNHLASEDTS

-1913 SPASGRTS
+1913 SPVSGRTS
-1921 LLGKPGISQD
+1921 ILGKPGIYQD

-1958 QQVGQENV
+1958 QPVGQENV
-1966 CGDDYNEAVKVKE
+1966 CGDDYDEAVKLKE
-1979 SVVEN
+1979 SVEN

-1997 YLGPIVKPDDKAKT
+1997 YLGPTVKPDDKAKT

-2056 GKEQETN
+2056 SKEEETN
-2063 ISSIVPSTQDID
+2063 IISSIVPSTQDIY
-2075 QWRNSSDVHKS
+2075 QRQNSSDVHKS
-2086 LLPAVDETT
+2086 LLPAVDETK
-2095 CAHTYFR
+2095 CGHTHFR

-2110 EANVIP
+2110 EANLIP

-2127 PELEHIFPNLHHQL
+2127 PELEHIFPNLHRQL

-2173 SSESHC
+2173 SSESHH
-2179 APGSSKSTVYFTA
+2179 ATGSSKSTVYFTA
-2192 LRRTSMH
+2192 LRTTSVH
-2199 SSLNTSSNQQPDT
+2199 SSLNTSPNQQPDT

-2238 LPEYSSQEESQHA
+2238 QPEYSSQEESQHA

-2262 DSSQGMK
+2262 GSSQGMK
-2269 NQNYSSEEHT
+2269 NQNYPSEEHT

-2299 SVYGSCDEANV
+2299 SVYSSSDEANV

-2315 VHSTPCGSNSS
+2315 VQHSTPCGSNSS
-2326 ECSIKHQLESR
+2326 ECSTKHQLESK
-2337 KERMGFEELS
+2337 KESMGFEELP
-2347 KRGVVTILQSQ
+2347 KRGVVTMLQSQ
-2358 GLTEDN
+2358 GLIEDN

-2372 AINPQI
+2372 DINPQV
-2378 EEIDSRLCVEM
+2378 EEIDSRLCVRTVEM
-2389 GTSVQAPYSLTTQN
+2389 GTSIQAPYSLTTQN
-2403 EKCFE
+2403 EKYFE
-2408 NSAEIDIPKI
+2408 NSAKTDIPKI
-2418 TKKLSQLSQSE
+2418 TKKLSQLGESE

-2442 IPVWETETGHGIM
+2442 IPVWETEIGHGIM

-2465 SDTSIAEMDF
+2465 TDTSIAEMDF

-2482 KSENEAKSS
+2482 KSESEAKSFFEVS
-2491 FQVGEFL
+2491 EFL
-2498 PLVSETEASD
+2498 PLASATEASD

-2521 TASTDTPQ
+2521 TASTETP
-2529 RFTPIPGSLQEA
+2529 RRLTPIPGSLQEA

-2551 RSHQREK
+2551 RSHQRQK
-2558 EIRNKIRLSENSQI
+2558 EIRNKIHVSENSQI

-2583 SVSRLKGVNK
+2583 SVSHLKGVNK

-2611 RGLRLYNQLAEVKQ
+2611 RGLRLYNQLAEVKK

-2651 EKLRARNT
+2651 EKLRIKNT